1 MASQLP
7 DLGPLPGRGMR
18 SRAFDRRQ
26 FLLLSAVAAAS
37 AAVPV
42 GLAASENETAGAP
55 SETVAGWA
63 GYEKA
68 LVVDALGSPG
78 GSTTMV
84 NDAPLS
90 AAEIADLR
98 ASGVT
103 AVNLTV
109 GSVGGGPDVFADT
122 FERIGFWER
131 EIDAHPDVLLKVK
144 SAADLDRA
152 KASGRLGI
160 IYGFQDATPL
170 GEDLNRVKIF
180 GRFGVRIIQLTYNR
194 RNLLGDGCL
203 ETANA
208 GLSRFGQQVVEKM
221 NELGLLVD
229 LSHCGHLTTTD
240 AITSSKQPVAIT
252 HAGCAALTDLPR
264 NKTDEELRLLAKRS
278 GVVGIYLMPFLRMQ
292 GQPTSADLIRHVEHA
307 VDVCGED
314 HVGIGTDGV
323 VSRIELTPEFV
334 KRHREDVANRRRL
347 GISAPGEEEDVYTFL
362 PDLNGPRKLET
373 LAGLLLAR
381 GHSESRVTKILGG
394 NFVRLFREVWRPA

>member
-1 MASQLP
+1 
-7 DLGPLPGRGMR
+7 MR

-42 GLAASENETAGAP
+42 GLAASESAPAEAAGEPGA
-55 SETVAGWA
+55 SWA
-63 GYEKA
+63 GYDKA
-68 LVVDALGSPG
+68 LVIDALGAPG
-78 GSTTMV
+78 GTTTMM

-90 AAEIADLR
+90 TAEIADLR

-131 EIDAHPDVLLKVK
+131 EIDAHPDALLKVK

-170 GEDLNRVKIF
+170 GEDINRVKIF
-180 GRFGVRIIQLTYNR
+180 SRFGVRIIQLTYNR

-203 ETANA
+203 EPANA

-221 NELGLLVD
+221 NELGLLID
-229 LSHCGHLTTTD
+229 LSHCGHRTTTD

-252 HAGCAALTDLPR
+252 HAGCAAITDLPR
-264 NKTDEELRLLAKRS
+264 NKTDEELRVLAKRG
-278 GVVGIYLMPFLRMQ
+278 GVVGIYLMPFLRMH

-323 VSRIELTPEFV
+323 VSRIELTPEFM
-334 KRHREDVANRRRL
+334 KRHRDDIANRRRL

-373 LAGLLLAR
+373 FAGQLIAR

-394 NFVRLFREVWRPA
+394 NFARLFREVWRAV